1 MVFIM
6 KTLFVLLA
14 MLLLSSIAHA
24 EIYKCK
30 SGDKTVFSDTP
41 CAGGVTVKI
50 EGAPPAQKANV
61 AASTQ
66 AEKFS
71 EANVRIKKKLI
82 SEDIE
87 RAEARIYGI
96 NKNRDAQ
103 LSELSARVSGA
114 SRNVREAVDKNTMA
128 AQMGVIND
136 AYNRQIA
143 DVQRDIDNL
152 KRDRDNVK

>member
-1 MVFIM
+1 M
-6 KTLFVLLA
+6 KTLFALLA
-14 MLLLSSIAHA
+14 IFLFCGTANA

-50 EGAPPAQKANV
+50 EGAPPAQKIDAP
-61 AASTQ
+61 ALTQ
-66 AEKFS
+66 TEKFS

-103 LSELSARVSGA
+103 LSDLDARSSGRGHNM
-114 SRNVREAVDKNTMA
+114 SEAVYKNTLA
-128 AQMGVIND
+128 SKMGVIND
-136 AYNRQIA
+136 AYSRQVA
-143 DVQRDIDNL
+143 DVQREIDNL